1 VGEILM
7 KLLLAGFISLLA
19 STAFA
24 QPDNKPTTTTDLRSA
39 QADLQKP
46 DGVPAGGCMP
56 IGLTAR
62 GDLVFPMQC
71 RELIERERGPIP
83 EAKQQISEPR
93 PQPEPSVKMPPVE
106 AVKLAPAE
114 KVTPVAAAPVE
125 AVPAEKEKAE
135 REKAEKEKA
144 EKDAATAV
152 QPQERA
158 RKRLARAERRK
169 QQGPPTAAASDPQ
182 TTGSTTQAT
191 GSSLRWFSTTR

>member
-1 VGEILM
+1 M

-19 STAFA
+19 ASAAA
-24 QPDNKPTTTTDLRSA
+24 QPVNKPTNGTELRSA
-39 QADLQKP
+39 QAEASKP

-83 EAKQQISEPR
+83 EKQQISEPR
-93 PQPEPSVKMPPVE
+93 SQQEPAVKMAPVE
-106 AVKLAPAE
+106 AVKMTPAE

-125 AVPAEKEKAE
+125 AVPA
-135 REKAEKEKA
+135 
-144 EKDAATAV
+144 DAATTV

-169 QQGPPTAAASDPQ
+169 
-182 TTGSTTQAT
+182 
-191 GSSLRWFSTTR
+191 

>member
-1 VGEILM
+1 M
-7 KLLLAGFISLLA
+7 KLLLAGFILLLA
-19 STAFA
+19 TAAFA
-24 QPDNKPTTTTDLRSA
+24 QPDNKPTTATDLRSA
-39 QADLQKP
+39 QADVQKP

-83 EAKQQISEPR
+83 EEKQQISGSR
-93 PQPEPSVKMPPVE
+93 PQQEPAVKMAPVE
-106 AVKLAPAE
+106 AVKMAPAE

-125 AVPAEKEKAE
+125 AVPA
-135 REKAEKEKA
+135 
-144 EKDAATAV
+144 DAATTG

>member
-1 VGEILM
+1 M

-19 STAFA
+19 TAAFA
-24 QPDNKPTTTTDLRSA
+24 QPDNKPTTATDLRSA
-39 QADLQKP
+39 QADVQKP

-83 EAKQQISEPR
+83 EKQQISEPR
-93 PQPEPSVKMPPVE
+93 SQQEPAVKMAPAE
-106 AVKLAPAE
+106 AVKMTPAE

-125 AVPAEKEKAE
+125 AVPA
-135 REKAEKEKA
+135 
-144 EKDAATAV
+144 DAATTG

-158 RKRLARAERRK
+158 RKRLAKAERRK
-169 QQGPPTAAASDPQ
+169 QALPPAAAPVSDPQ

>member
-1 VGEILM
+1 M
-7 KLLLAGFISLLA
+7 KLLLAGFISVLA
-19 STAFA
+19 TAAFA
-24 QPDNKPTTTTDLRSA
+24 QPDNKPANAMDLRSA
-39 QADLQKP
+39 QADLQRS

-83 EAKQQISEPR
+83 EEKQQISEPR
-93 PQPEPSVKMPPVE
+93 SQQEPSAKIAPTEKVTPV
-106 AVKLAPAE
+106 AVAPAE
-114 KVTPVAAAPVE
+114 KVTPVVAVAPVE
-125 AVPAEKEKAE
+125 VTP
-135 REKAEKEKA
+135 A
-144 EKDAATAV
+144 EKDAAAAPG
-152 QPQERA
+152 QAPERA

-169 QQGPPTAAASDPQ
+169 QQGPPTAAVSDSQ

>member
-1 VGEILM
+1 M
-7 KLLLAGFISLLA
+7 RLLLAGFISVLA
-19 STAFA
+19 TAAFA
-24 QPDNKPTTTTDLRSA
+24 QPDNKPANAMDLRSA
-39 QADLQKP
+39 QADLQRS

-83 EAKQQISEPR
+83 EDKRQISEPR
-93 PQPEPSVKMPPVE
+93 PQQEPSAKI
-106 AVKLAPAE
+106 APAE
-114 KVTPVAAAPVE
+114 KVTPVAVA
-125 AVPAEKEKAE
+125 PAEKVTPVAV
-135 REKAEKEKA
+135 APVAVTPA
-144 EKDAATAV
+144 EKDAAAAPG
-152 QPQERA
+152 QAQERA

-169 QQGPPTAAASDPQ
+169 QQGPATAAASDPQ

>member
-1 VGEILM
+1 M
-7 KLLLAGFISLLA
+7 KLLLAGFILLLA
-19 STAFA
+19 TAAFA
-24 QPDNKPTTTTDLRSA
+24 QPDNKPTAATNLRSA
-39 QADLQKP
+39 QADVQKS

-83 EAKQQISEPR
+83 EEKQQISEPR
-93 PQPEPSVKMPPVE
+93 SQPEPAVKMPPVE
-106 AVKLAPAE
+106 AVKMTPAE

-125 AVPAEKEKAE
+125 AVPAEK
-135 REKAEKEKA
+135 
-144 EKDAATAV
+144 DAAAAPG

-169 QQGPPTAAASDPQ
+169 PQGPAPTPVSDPQ

>member
-1 VGEILM
+1 M
-7 KLLLAGFISLLA
+7 KLLLAGFISVLA
-19 STAFA
+19 TAAFA
-24 QPDNKPTTTTDLRSA
+24 QPDNKPANAVDLRSA
-39 QADLQKP
+39 QADVQKS

-83 EAKQQISEPR
+83 EEKKQVSEPR
-93 PQPEPSVKMPPVE
+93 SQPEPSAKTAPAEKITPV
-106 AVKLAPAE
+106 AVAPAE
-114 KVTPVAAAPVE
+114 KVTPVVAVAPVE
-125 AVPAEKEKAE
+125 VTPAEK
-135 REKAEKEKA
+135 
-144 EKDAATAV
+144 DTAATGQA
-152 QPQERA
+152 QERA

-169 QQGPPTAAASDPQ
+169 QQGPATAAASDPQ

>member
-1 VGEILM
+1 M
-7 KLLLAGFISLLA
+7 KLLLAGFVSLLA
-19 STAFA
+19 TAAFA
-24 QPDNKPTTTTDLRSA
+24 QPDNKPTTAADLRSA
-39 QADLQKP
+39 QADLQRSDGQKSDARKS

-83 EAKQQISEPR
+83 EQKQQISEPR
-93 PQPEPSVKMPPVE
+93 PQPEPAVKM
-106 AVKLAPAE
+106 APAE
-114 KVTPVAAAPVE
+114 KVTPIAAAPAAVAPVE
-125 AVPAEKEKAE
+125 ATP
-135 REKAEKEKA
+135 A
-144 EKDAATAV
+144 EKDAATTG

-158 RKRLARAERRK
+158 RKRLSRAERRK
-169 QQGPPTAAASDPQ
+169 QPGLPPAPVADPQ

>member
-1 VGEILM
+1 M

-19 STAFA
+19 TAAFA
-24 QPDNKPTTTTDLRSA
+24 QPDNKPTTAADLRSA

-83 EAKQQISEPR
+83 EEKQQISEPR
-93 PQPEPSVKMPPVE
+93 SQPEPAVKM
-106 AVKLAPAE
+106 APAE

-135 REKAEKEKA
+135 K
-144 EKDAATAV
+144 EKDAATTV

-169 QQGPPTAAASDPQ
+169 PQAPAPVSDPQ

>member
-1 VGEILM
+1 M
-7 KLLLAGFISLLA
+7 KLLLAGFISVLA
-19 STAFA
+19 TAAFA
-24 QPDNKPTTTTDLRSA
+24 QPDNKPANAMDLRSA
-39 QADLQKP
+39 QADLQRS

-83 EAKQQISEPR
+83 EEKQQISEPR
-93 PQPEPSVKMPPVE
+93 PQQEPSAKT
-106 AVKLAPAE
+106 APAE
-114 KVTPVAAAPVE
+114 KVTPVAVA
-125 AVPAEKEKAE
+125 PAEKVTPVAV
-135 REKAEKEKA
+135 APVVAVAPAGVTPA
-144 EKDAATAV
+144 EKDAAAATG

-169 QQGPPTAAASDPQ
+169 PQGPPTAAASDPQ

>member
-1 VGEILM
+1 M
-7 KLLLAGFISLLA
+7 KLLLAGFISVLA
-19 STAFA
+19 TAAFA
-24 QPDNKPTTTTDLRSA
+24 QPDNKPANAMDLRSA
-39 QADLQKP
+39 QADLQRS

-83 EAKQQISEPR
+83 EEKQQISEPR
-93 PQPEPSVKMPPVE
+93 SQQEPSAKT
-106 AVKLAPAE
+106 APAE
-114 KVTPVAAAPVE
+114 KVTPVAVA
-125 AVPAEKEKAE
+125 PAEKVTPVAV
-135 REKAEKEKA
+135 APVAVTPA
-144 EKDAATAV
+144 EKDAAAAPG
-152 QPQERA
+152 QAQERA

-169 QQGPPTAAASDPQ
+169 PQGPPTAAAPVSDPQ

>member
-1 VGEILM
+1 M
-7 KLLLAGFISLLA
+7 KLLLAGFISVLA
-19 STAFA
+19 TAAFA
-24 QPDNKPTTTTDLRSA
+24 QPDNKPANAMDLRSA
-39 QADLQKP
+39 QADLQRS

-83 EAKQQISEPR
+83 EEKQQISEPR
-93 PQPEPSVKMPPVE
+93 SQQEPSAKT
-106 AVKLAPAE
+106 APAE
-114 KVTPVAAAPVE
+114 KVTPVAVA
-125 AVPAEKEKAE
+125 PAEKVTPVAV
-135 REKAEKEKA
+135 APVAVTSA
-144 EKDAATAV
+144 EKDAAAAPG
-152 QPQERA
+152 QAQERA

-169 QQGPPTAAASDPQ
+169 QQGPATAAASDPQ

>member
-1 VGEILM
+1 M
-7 KLLLAGFISLLA
+7 RLLLAGFISVLA
-19 STAFA
+19 TAAFA
-24 QPDNKPTTTTDLRSA
+24 QPDNKPANAMDLRSA
-39 QADLQKP
+39 QADLQRS

-83 EAKQQISEPR
+83 EEKQQISEPR
-93 PQPEPSVKMPPVE
+93 SQQEPSAKT
-106 AVKLAPAE
+106 APAE
-114 KVTPVAAAPVE
+114 KVTPVAVA
-125 AVPAEKEKAE
+125 PAEKVTPVAV
-135 REKAEKEKA
+135 APVAVTSA
-144 EKDAATAV
+144 EKDAAAAPG
-152 QPQERA
+152 QAQERA

-169 QQGPPTAAASDPQ
+169 QQGPATAAASDPQ

>member
-1 VGEILM
+1 M
-7 KLLLAGFISLLA
+7 KLLLAGLISVLA
-19 STAFA
+19 TAAFA
-24 QPDNKPTTTTDLRSA
+24 QPDNKPANAMDLRSA
-39 QADLQKP
+39 QADLQRS

-83 EAKQQISEPR
+83 EEKQQISEPR
-93 PQPEPSVKMPPVE
+93 SQQEPSAKT
-106 AVKLAPAE
+106 APAE
-114 KVTPVAAAPVE
+114 KVTPVAVA
-125 AVPAEKEKAE
+125 PAEKVTPVAV
-135 REKAEKEKA
+135 APVAVTPA
-144 EKDAATAV
+144 EKDAAAAPG
-152 QPQERA
+152 QAQERA

-169 QQGPPTAAASDPQ
+169 QQGPATAAASDPQ

>member
-1 VGEILM
+1 MM
-7 KLLLAGFISLLA
+7 KLLLAGFISVLA
-19 STAFA
+19 TAAFA
-24 QPDNKPTTTTDLRSA
+24 QPDNKPANAVDLRSA
-39 QADLQKP
+39 QADVQKS

-135 REKAEKEKA
+135 KEKA
-144 EKDAATAV
+144 EKDAATTV

-169 QQGPPTAAASDPQ
+169 PQGPPTAAASDPQ

>member
-1 VGEILM
+1 M
-7 KLLLAGFISLLA
+7 KLLLAGFISVLA
-19 STAFA
+19 TTAFA
-24 QPDNKPTTTTDLRSA
+24 QPDNKPANAMDLRSA
-39 QADLQKP
+39 QADVQKS

-83 EAKQQISEPR
+83 EEKRQISEPR
-93 PQPEPSVKMPPVE
+93 SQQEPSAKI
-106 AVKLAPAE
+106 APAE
-114 KVTPVAAAPVE
+114 KVTPVAVAPAEKVTPVVAVAPVE
-125 AVPAEKEKAE
+125 VTP
-135 REKAEKEKA
+135 A
-144 EKDAATAV
+144 EKDAAAAPG
-152 QPQERA
+152 QAPERA
-158 RKRLARAERRK
+158 RKRLARTERRK